1 MEITPSGEIG
11 ALVVRLAKMMPFAYE
26 NVTAQIHIHNMEGM
40 IVNRL
45 SNLEQTLLL
54 VEMKLNLVTKALLVQ
69 VKFNEIE
76 INCF

>member
-1 MEITPSGEIG
+1 MSFFLWI
-11 ALVVRLAKMMPFAYE
+11 M
-26 NVTAQIHIHNMEGM
+26 IHIHNMEGM

-69 VKFNEIE
+69 VKINKLKQILFKWKQFNYKLS
-76 INCF
+76 C